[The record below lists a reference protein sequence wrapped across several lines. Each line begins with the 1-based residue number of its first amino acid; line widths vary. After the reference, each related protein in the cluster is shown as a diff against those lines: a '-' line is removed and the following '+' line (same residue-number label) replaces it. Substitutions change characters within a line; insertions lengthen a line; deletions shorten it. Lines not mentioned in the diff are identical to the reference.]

1 MTNRKSNVPDQKG
14 KNKHTASPAGHDAS
28 DSRKE
33 VKPKN
38 LAMIFVLYLLGLFMG
53 NLDTGIVAP
62 ARGVIQNQLGVNE
75 TIGIWMITIYTLAYA
90 TSIPISGKLADRYG
104 RKTMYLI
111 SIFLFGLGSLLC
123 SFSDSTG
130 GFAMLL
136 IGRVVQAIGGGG
148 IMPIVTAEI
157 GTTFPPEKR
166 GMALGLVGG
175 IYGIANILGSSAGSA
190 ILGIAGNTGWHW
202 LFLINVPISLFILV
216 GAFFA
221 LENHRNAGPVKKM
234 DIMGSVI
241 LSGMILSLMY
251 GLTNVKFFDF
261 AHSVSSLKVYP
272 FLLLF
277 VLLIPVFIFVERH
290 AADPVIAL
298 KYFTD
303 RNMVITFITSVLV
316 GVALMGMIFV
326 PQFAENALKMKTGSG
341 GYFVTVLGLFAGIGA
356 PLSGK
361 LIDRFGAK
369 IVLIGGFSFTLT
381 SGLFLAFVATKSPT
395 ISAVLFSL
403 FLMGLG
409 MGFTMGTPL
418 NYMILSM
425 VPKRESNSA
434 LATLSLIRSIGTVL
448 SPALMVGFLANAGTG
463 LQTTLMEA
471 LPAPP
476 ARLEIRQV
484 EELKPLLARIQENPD
499 LAANLPAEMLDV
511 DKMMSGNAS
520 SIDMQSG
527 RETLPEELLNS
538 LQSADVTNIVD
549 RMKVL
554 ADYMIKT
561 NVTTEVIQAAADGVQ
576 KGIDGLNTG
585 LSEMDKAAVEL
596 QTGLT
601 DAKTKQDELK
611 KSITEMDAG
620 KKGIQGGMDGLTQAI
635 AGLDA
640 GLAKPNPVLQAQRDN
655 AALQKAELEKQL
667 ADLEAAQSGM
677 RNVVAGL
684 DEAIAGMAE
693 GLTEMAASRELL
705 QETAAKMTEIR
716 DAIPAAFEASRVGY
730 LNTLEGMRAELEG
743 IFQKG
748 LNGGFHDMYVMVAIL
763 SGLAIVVLL
772 FYTYRKREEE
782 EIMDSK
788 PLGLGRK

>member
-1 MTNRKSNVPDQKG
+1 
-14 KNKHTASPAGHDAS
+14 
-28 DSRKE
+28 
-33 VKPKN
+33 
-38 LAMIFVLYLLGLFMG
+38 
-53 NLDTGIVAP
+53 
-62 ARGVIQNQLGVNE
+62 
-75 TIGIWMITIYTLAYA
+75 
-90 TSIPISGKLADRYG
+90 
-104 RKTMYLI
+104 
-111 SIFLFGLGSLLC
+111 
-123 SFSDSTG
+123 
-130 GFAMLL
+130 
-136 IGRVVQAIGGGG
+136 
-148 IMPIVTAEI
+148 
-157 GTTFPPEKR
+157 
-166 GMALGLVGG
+166 
-175 IYGIANILGSSAGSA
+175 
-190 ILGIAGNTGWHW
+190 
-202 LFLINVPISLFILV
+202 
-216 GAFFA
+216 
-221 LENHRNAGPVKKM
+221 
-234 DIMGSVI
+234 
-241 LSGMILSLMY
+241 
-251 GLTNVKFFDF
+251 
-261 AHSVSSLKVYP
+261 
-272 FLLLF
+272 
-277 VLLIPVFIFVERH
+277 
-290 AADPVIAL
+290 
-298 KYFTD
+298 
-303 RNMVITFITSVLV
+303 
-316 GVALMGMIFV
+316 
-326 PQFAENALKMKTGSG
+326 
-341 GYFVTVLGLFAGIGA
+341 
-356 PLSGK
+356 
-361 LIDRFGAK
+361 
-369 IVLIGGFSFTLT
+369 
-381 SGLFLAFVATKSPT
+381 
-395 ISAVLFSL
+395 
-403 FLMGLG
+403 
-409 MGFTMGTPL
+409 
-418 NYMILSM
+418 
-425 VPKRESNSA
+425 
-434 LATLSLIRSIGTVL
+434 
-448 SPALMVGFLANAGTG
+448 
-463 LQTTLMEA
+463 
-471 LPAPP
+471 
-476 ARLEIRQV
+476 
-484 EELKPLLARIQENPD
+484 
-499 LAANLPAEMLDV
+499 
-511 DKMMSGNAS
+511 MMSGNAS

-693 GLTEMAASRELL
+693 GLTEMTASRELL